1 MPTAIDKL
9 AELGGH
15 RYSAL
20 PDEQKRALA
29 VAAALEV
36 ISSKASGADATSLK
50 TEFGHLSTYADQ
62 IQEAM
67 KAK

>member
-1 MPTAIDKL
+1 MPSAIEKIT
-9 AELGGH
+9 ELGGH

-36 ISSKASGADATSLK
+36 ISSKASGADSTSLK
-50 TEFGHLSTYADQ
+50 VEFGNLSMYSDQ
-62 IQEAM
+62 IQAAL
-67 KAK
+67 KTT